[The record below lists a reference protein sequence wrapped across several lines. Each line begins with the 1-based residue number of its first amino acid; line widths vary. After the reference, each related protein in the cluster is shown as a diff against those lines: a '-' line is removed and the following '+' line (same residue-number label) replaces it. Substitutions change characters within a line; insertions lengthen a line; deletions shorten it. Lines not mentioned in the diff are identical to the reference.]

1 MASANAI
8 VSGPTLPINIRMVI
22 KILPIG
28 LNSEVKSAL
37 SPTVAKAETVSNN
50 ISDISVSF
58 SVIVN
63 KKKIVKMKIIP
74 EAETYIVKPK
84 DGADSIGIE
93 FITKD
98 QLSKKVNS
106 DSKNMLI
113 QPFINF

>member
-1 MASANAI
+1 
-8 VSGPTLPINIRMVI
+8 
-22 KILPIG
+22 
-28 LNSEVKSAL
+28 
-37 SPTVAKAETVSNN
+37 
-50 ISDISVSF
+50 
-58 SVIVN
+58 
-63 KKKIVKMKIIP
+63 MKIIP